1 METLANILLII
12 TMFSSLGLLIFGWV
26 DMCRFTKRMKKD
38 HESAEKLIDKK
49 AKEIKEGIGKELA
62 EALKENTRL
71 EKLSDQVLADL
82 EEKNKEIEQLRS
94 AKTALKKENRELKEQ
109 LLAKSE
115 DAKKIDIQVK

>member
-1 METLANILLII
+1 
-12 TMFSSLGLLIFGWV
+12 
-26 DMCRFTKRMKKD
+26 
-38 HESAEKLIDKK
+38 
-49 AKEIKEGIGKELA
+49 LA

-94 AKTALKKENRELKEQ
+94 AKTTLKKENRELKEQ

>member
-1 METLANILLII
+1 MRQLKLWRKNNGNASKCI
-12 TMFSSLGLLIFGWV
+12 TNYYNAWFPWSV
-26 DMCRFTKRMKKD
+26 DIWMGRYVQAHEENEKR
-38 HESAEKLIDKK
+38 

-115 DAKKIDIQVK
+115 DAKTIDIQVK

>member
-1 METLANILLII
+1 
-12 TMFSSLGLLIFGWV
+12 
-26 DMCRFTKRMKKD
+26 MKKD
-38 HESAEKLIDKK
+38 HESSEKLVEKR

-94 AKTALKKENRELKEQ
+94 AKTTLKKENRELKEQ